1 MNYVAAFLTVL
12 ACVSPTQLA
21 LQEAPAL
28 APGAR
33 VRVWTMEIEKVV
45 GVVQEVTS
53 ETLVLNVDDR
63 DRQMFIPLASLTR
76 IETSG
81 GRVPR
86 GQAAWK
92 AAKWG
97 ALFGAVPGA
106 ISLGLQ
112 HEQVGENGSS
122 VAKAMALGA
131 FSGGLFGGIIGA
143 AIGAIRPGEDW
154 QEAVL
159 PSVQL
164 ASTGKGSFREVSF
177 AVSVVF

>member
-1 MNYVAAFLTVL
+1 MECLAILLTVL
-12 ACVSPTQLA
+12 ACVSPTELA
-21 LQEAPAL
+21 LQEAPAIG
-28 APGAR
+28 PGAR
-33 VRVWTMEIEKVV
+33 VRVWTMELEKVV

-53 ETLVLNVDDR
+53 VTLVLNVDDGAR
-63 DRQMFIPLASLTR
+63 RMSIPLASLTR

-92 AAKWG
+92 AARWG

-112 HEQVGENGSS
+112 HEQVGESGSS
-122 VAKAMALGA
+122 VPGAVALGA
-131 FSGGLFGGIIGA
+131 FAGGLFGGMIGA
-143 AIGAIRPGEDW
+143 AIGAIRPGERW

-164 ASTGKGSFREVSF
+164 VRTRQGSFREVSF